1 MAISFVNKG
10 TWGSGTSAISPGL
23 PASMQAGDF
32 CLLFIES
39 ANEAISI
46 TNNGSITWT
55 QVTNSP
61 VSNGVT
67 AATAL
72 AVRFAVYYGWYSSGT
87 TAPTIADSGNHTTG
101 IIMAFR
107 GVDPTTPFDATPVAL
122 ATETT
127 ARTALA
133 PPGITTATDNAM
145 VIYGI
150 ALDADVTTSN
160 PGAITGT
167 PTNANLTNLTLQHA
181 QTISSGVGGGIGVIT
196 GFKATAGSSGAIT
209 GATTPSSTHTYLTMA
224 LRPQATFDITV
235 TIPTESTITISE
247 ETGTIVTATA
257 DASITIPTESTIT
270 ISEINGTT
278 ITVIS
283 NATIIVPSEST
294 VVVNND
300 NPIVTIIANITITVP
315 TASSITINE
324 GIGTVVAASTD
335 TIITISTG
343 SSIQL
348 SNDNPLIEAVRMLM
362 TISPTSQL
370 QVYNLFVEGAECSLA
385 PDGTLTMIEFIE
397 GAIVDFNSTGTL
409 TAFEFI
415 EGGM

>member
-10 TWGSGTSAISPGL
+10 TWASGTISTIYPGL

-32 CLLFIES
+32 CLLFVES
-39 ANEAISI
+39 ANQAVSI
-46 TNNGSITWT
+46 TTGGSITWT

-61 VSNGVT
+61 VSNGLT
-67 AATAL
+67 AAAAM
-72 AVRFAVYYGWYSSGT
+72 AVRLTVYYGWYNGGT
-87 TAPTIADSGNHTTG
+87 TAPGIADSGNHTTA

-145 VIYGI
+145 VVYGI
-150 ALDADVTTSN
+150 ALDADAATSN

-167 PTNANLTNLTLQHA
+167 PTNANLTDLALRHA
-181 QTISSGVGGGIGVIT
+181 QTVNSGVGGGIGVIT

-209 GATTPSSTHTYLTMA
+209 KATTPSSTHTYLTMA
-224 LRPQATFDITV
+224 LRPQATVNITV

-247 ETGTIVTATA
+247 ETGT
-257 DASITIPTESTIT
+257 
-270 ISEINGTT
+270 T

-294 VVVNND
+294 IIVNND
-300 NPIVTIIANITITVP
+300 NPTVTALSNITITVP

-324 GIGTVVAASTD
+324 GVGAIVTASSYTA
-335 TIITISTG
+335 II
-343 SSIQL
+343 
-348 SNDNPLIEAVRMLM
+348 M

-370 QVYNLFVEGAECSLA
+370 QVYNLFVEGAECSLT

-415 EGGM
+415 EGGL